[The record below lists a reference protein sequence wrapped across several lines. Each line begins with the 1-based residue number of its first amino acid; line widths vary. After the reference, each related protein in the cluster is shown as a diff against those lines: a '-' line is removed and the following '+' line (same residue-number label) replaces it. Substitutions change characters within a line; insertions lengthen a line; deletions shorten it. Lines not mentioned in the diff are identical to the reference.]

1 MDEIRIPKERI
12 AILIGKGG
20 ETKRRISKLT
30 NTKLQI
36 NSQEGDII
44 INGDNGLDVYL
55 AKKIINAIGR
65 GFNPDIALTLLE
77 EDKDIEIINIPIFS
91 RKTKNDLTRVKA
103 RLIGREGKAR
113 KLIEQLANVEISIY
127 GKTVSIIGG
136 QINLNIARH
145 AIINLLQ
152 GSEHGNVYSYLEKQ
166 KKINKI
172 YN

>member
-12 AILIGKGG
+12 AILIGKKG

-77 EDKDIEIINIPIFS
+77 EGKDIEIINIPIFS

-166 KKINKI
+166 KEIRNL
-172 YN
+172 